1 MTCSFVA
8 AGRARRILFN
18 LLIVGAVPVA
28 ARPVLAQNP
37 TPVSLPPI
45 VSTAEGATAEIRG
58 LIVARRGDEMY
69 VRASN
74 GLNIVVLTDSTNVVA
89 PSGFMKTSKKHYDV
103 SVLIPGLGV
112 TVDGTGMT
120 DGRLFAHRVK
130 FAKEALKV
138 AQQIEAGG
146 EVVRADVDTLKNRVD
161 TLNARVSQNERAA
174 QDSINAINSRA
185 AKIIERISS
194 LDEYSTKASA
204 TVNFKTASAQL
215 SDSAKAALD
224 QLVANATGL
233 NGYMIQVFGYAD
245 SRGTDRMNQR
255 LSDARADA
263 VVDYLVRQKN
273 VPPRRILNPTGFGES
288 RAIGSNRTAT
298 GRAMNRRAEVQ
309 VLVNTGISGGP
320 GANQP

>member
-8 AGRARRILFN
+8 AARVRRILFN
-18 LLIVGAVPVA
+18 LVIVGAVPA

-37 TPVSLPPI
+37 QTPVNLPPI
-45 VSTAEGATAEIRG
+45 VSTAEGANAEIRG

-74 GLNIVVLTDSTNVVA
+74 GLNVVVLTDSTNVVA

-112 TVDGTGMT
+112 TVEGTGMT

-146 EVVRADVDTLKNRVD
+146 EVVRADVDTLKNRADSVE
-161 TLNARVSQNERAA
+161 ARVSRNEKAA
-174 QDSINAINSRA
+174 QDSINAINQRA
-185 AKIIERISS
+185 AQIHERIAS
-194 LDEYSTKASA
+194 LDEYSTKATA
-204 TVNFKTASAQL
+204 TVNFNTASAQL

-245 SRGTDRMNQR
+245 ARGSNKMNQR

-263 VVDYLVRQKN
+263 VIDYLVQQKS

-288 RAIGSNRTAT
+288 HAIGSNRTAS
-298 GRAMNRRAEVQ
+298 GRALNRRAEVQ